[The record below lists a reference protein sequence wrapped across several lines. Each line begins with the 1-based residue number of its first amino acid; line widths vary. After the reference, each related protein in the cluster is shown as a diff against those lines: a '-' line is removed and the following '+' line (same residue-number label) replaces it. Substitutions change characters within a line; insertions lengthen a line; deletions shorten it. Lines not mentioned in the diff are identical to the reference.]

1 MNSSSEHS
9 LHFHDY
15 WLVVRNR
22 WPIILT
28 ILILVVGTAVLVT
41 RSMPKIY
48 ESTALVQIQKE
59 DKDIQMFNNNSDQI
73 DMLFLQTQF
82 EVIKSKKI
90 LYPVIEKMGLLQKW
104 STRYQYDPS
113 AFTVDQLYAI
123 LKGGYL
129 SVQPARNTNLIEI
142 GVQGPDR
149 KENADIAD
157 AIATE
162 YLAYR
167 QRQILEKAQKGFGV
181 VDDEMAKQKE
191 KLDAAK
197 AKVEEMRIKL
207 GIDDRGIGTGEGVIT
222 RQETELSSKEA
233 LLAEL
238 RSDYLARRQ
247 RFEKVN
253 NMSLDDLEKALPVI
267 GTEDGNI
274 STIKTSLSQE
284 QAALQSLAREGRG
297 PQHPQVLA
305 SEARIK
311 ELRDQLNKSIEGIRR
326 GLEIDL
332 SVSQAKLENQEREVA
347 VMSEELRKLKTEIV
361 TPWLTAKKEAEL
373 LESEYNM
380 LKQRSM
386 QQKVDSKV
394 ESNPVIIM
402 SQAEPGLFPIKPNM
416 KLNIGLSVAVGLFL
430 GISLAFFIEYLDTS
444 IKSLDDVERFLNCPV
459 VGVVP
464 RGVSYLNIEGPD
476 SPNAEAYR
484 ILRAKID
491 FGPKHDGAST
501 LTVVSGGP
509 GEGKSTTL
517 FNLAYVCAA
526 SGMKT
531 LVVDADFRRHSID
544 HILNIGNEQGLADFL
559 LGRGQILDYVRTS
572 DIPNMHVIPAGRL
585 PLESMG
591 AMNPA
596 RMADAINNLRPYFHV
611 ILFDVP
617 PILGMSDAAVIV
629 RLVDYTLMVIQHRR
643 YPRNVSMRVKKVVE
657 EVNGR
662 LLGVVLNNVHV
673 QSDDA
678 YYYHTSYY
686 NYYTDEMAQKD
697 GKKRKRDEEKTI
709 KAVEK
714 AKAAAKAQRSKSS
727 DDRF

>member
-1 MNSSSEHS
+1 MTPSSEHS
-9 LHFHDY
+9 LHFNDY

-28 ILILVVGTAVLVT
+28 ILILVVGTAVLYT
-41 RSMPKIY
+41 RSMSKIY
-48 ESTALVQIQKE
+48 ESTVLLRIEKE
-59 DKDIQMFNNNSDQI
+59 AKDLQVWNQGNDVI
-73 DMLFLQTQF
+73 DMLFLQTEF

-90 LYPVIEKMGLLQKW
+90 LYPVIEKLGLLQKW
-104 STRYQYDPS
+104 STRYGYDPAS
-113 AFTVDQLYAI
+113 TTEDQIYTL
-123 LKGGYL
+123 LKFGYL
-129 SVQPARNTNLIEI
+129 NVQPARNTNLIEI
-142 GVQGPDR
+142 SVQGPD
-149 KENADIAD
+149 KEENKDIAD
-157 AIATE
+157 AIALS
-162 YLAYR
+162 YQNHRLGLIR
-167 QRQILEKAQKGFGV
+167 NKASKGFEV
-181 VDDEMAKQKE
+181 VDEELARQKE

-207 GIDDRGIGTGEGVIT
+207 KIDVNDMGSEVAIT
-222 RQETELSSKEA
+222 KQETELQSKEA

-238 RSDYLARRQ
+238 RSDFLARRE
-247 RFEKVN
+247 RYEKIT
-253 NMSLDDLEKALPVI
+253 NMSVSDLEKALPVI
-267 GTEDGNI
+267 GAGNDSNI
-274 STIKTSLSQE
+274 ATIRTTLGQE
-284 QAALQSLAREGRG
+284 QAAWAALKNEGRG
-297 PQHPQVLA
+297 EQHPQVLA

-311 ELRDQLNKSIEGIRR
+311 ELQEQLNKSIEGIRR
-326 GLEIDL
+326 GFEIDL

-347 VMSEELRKLKTEIV
+347 LLTESLREKRSGVVI
-361 TPWLTAKKEAEL
+361 PWLTAKKEAEL
-373 LESEYNM
+373 LQQQYN
-380 LKQRSM
+380 LLDQRSTSLRLDTEI
-386 QQKVDSKV
+386 K
-394 ESNPVIIM
+394 SNPVVIM
-402 SQAEPGLFPIKPNM
+402 SQAEAGAAPIKPNL
-416 KLNIGLSVAVGLFL
+416 KLNLGLSVAVGLFL

-444 IKSLDDVERFLNCPV
+444 IKSLDDVERYLNCPV

-491 FGPKHDGAST
+491 FGPKQDGAST

-517 FNLAYVCAA
+517 FNLAYVCAN
-526 SGMKT
+526 SGMNT

-544 HILNIGNEQGLADFL
+544 HILNVGNESGLADFL
-559 LGRGQILDYVRTS
+559 LGRGAITDYIRET
-572 DIPNMHVIPAGRL
+572 DIPNMHVITAGRL

-596 RMADAINNLRPYFHV
+596 RMEAAIQALRPYYHV

-643 YPRNVSMRVKKVVE
+643 YPRNVSLRVKKVVE
-657 EVNGR
+657 EVSGR

-686 NYYTDEMAQKD
+686 NYYTDESGKESKRRKKNDAKNLKVAAQ
-697 GKKRKRDEEKTI
+697 
-709 KAVEK
+709 
-714 AKAAAKAQRSKSS
+714 AKAAKAQKSKSG